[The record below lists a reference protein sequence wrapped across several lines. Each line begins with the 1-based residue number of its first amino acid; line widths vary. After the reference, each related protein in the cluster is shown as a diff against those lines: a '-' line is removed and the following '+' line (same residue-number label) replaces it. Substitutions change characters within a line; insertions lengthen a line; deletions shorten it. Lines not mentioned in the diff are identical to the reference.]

1 MTWFTSFSLAV
12 YPYVSNTLFMGTL
25 SGVIA
30 PLLHSMLEANGLA
43 LTGKK
48 AFWFNV
54 ALATAP
60 YLVLVLMLGAKG
72 MPAPDEFW
80 KGIGAAT
87 AASQM
92 LYKGFMKKDADGT
105 ATVVEVPALTPPPT
119 PEPEQPQDPAPD
131 A

>member
-1 MTWFTSFSLAV
+1 VTWFTSFSLAV

-54 ALATAP
+54 ALASTP

-72 MPAPDEFW
+72 MPAPDDFW

-87 AASQM
+87 AASQI
-92 LYKGFMKKDADGT
+92 LYKGFMRKDASGT
-105 ATVVEVPALTPPPT
+105 SSEIEIPGTEA
-119 PEPEQPQDPAPD
+119 PQNPAPD